1 MSRYQISTLIAITLV
16 GLIFLSIYQGWY
28 LQLRGDKYGRSYNKE
43 RVDQNQ
49 PIIEDYFIKKALS
62 DRQSNSWIDTTES
75 HVHLEKFYYT
85 NLIGDLMY
93 ESDSY
98 RPRIDSVWLRKA
110 FNISDSSQLE
120 YWRFNR
126 LFYPR
131 KGVES
136 YYFQYRLPGDT
147 YRTVTLSMHTGDSLY
162 QSLK

>member
-1 MSRYQISTLIAITLV
+1 MSRYQAITLLAVALV

-28 LQLRGDKYGRSYNKE
+28 IQLRGDKYGRTFNEE
-43 RVDQNQ
+43 RITQNQ
-49 PIIEDYFIKKALS
+49 PIIEDYFIKKTRP
-62 DRQSNSWIDTTES
+62 DRQSNSWVDTTES
-75 HVHLEKFYYT
+75 HIHLEKFYYT

-98 RPRIDSVWLRKA
+98 RPKLDSTWLAKTL
-110 FNISDSSQLE
+110 NISDPTQLD

-126 LFYPR
+126 LFYPG

-136 YYFQYRLPGDT
+136 YYFQFRLKGET
-147 YRTVTLSMHTGDSLY
+147 YRTVTLSMHTGDSLF